1 MLQFLGELGYGR
13 AGIMVLDLWDENRG
27 IIRTSTKSVDQ
38 VKTALAMVEKIGNQK
53 AIVKTIG
60 VSGMLNK
67 AKTYSLKEVR

>member
-1 MLQFLGELGYGR
+1 MLQFLGELGYGK

-27 IIRTSTKSVDQ
+27 IIRTNTKSVDQ
-38 VKTALAMVEKIGNQK
+38 VKTALTMIEKIGNQK

-67 AKTYSLKEVR
+67 AKNIFPKGG